1 MFLLESYIS
10 LSMIHELNWAVPI
23 KSEQYQ
29 FYWPQCI
36 SSIDDVSCENTIKY
50 L

>member
-10 LSMIHELNWAVPI
+10 LSVIHELNWQWL
-23 KSEQYQ
+23 ELYQ
-29 FYWPQCI
+29 FYWPQYI
-36 SSIDDVSCENTIKY
+36 SSIGDVSCENTISY